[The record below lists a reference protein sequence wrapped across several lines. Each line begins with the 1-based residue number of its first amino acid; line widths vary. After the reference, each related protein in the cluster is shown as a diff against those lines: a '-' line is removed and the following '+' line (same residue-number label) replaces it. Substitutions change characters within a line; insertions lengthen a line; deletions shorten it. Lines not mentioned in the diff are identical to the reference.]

1 MSNRIIN
8 QLHDLIKSLTSAEK
22 RYFKLFSERH
32 HTKEK
37 KNYIQLF
44 DKIDKQAVYNEE
56 LILNTFEDES
66 FVKHFSIAKNRLYN
80 QILRSLDAF
89 HALKSTEAE
98 LNQNLH
104 YAEILYQKALY
115 GQCERVLNNAQKL
128 AVKHEKWGPLI
139 QIIRR
144 QKRLAENDHYEKN
157 KGVDIEALFQLE
169 QDTLKKI
176 NAESELWLAKS
187 KVFQKLFQKGQVRDK
202 AEADDLAAE
211 VANIVKNSVTAPS
224 FESAYLANH
233 TESVYFFSLGDYA
246 KSYDALVKNQVLI
259 EENLEVIKDEP
270 GIYIAVLT
278 NLVYVCA
285 KLNKFDEVDLYL
297 NKSRNLPSPLNQ
309 QITEDLDLRIFT
321 NTYSLELAIC
331 NILGN
336 VNRGIPL
343 CQELEV
349 ILPKWGARLSDV
361 RRASFYHSISTMY
374 FIGAEYKKALQWNN
388 ALLNSVPIDT
398 TEDQFCFAQI
408 FHLLIHLEMG
418 NYDVIPYTLKSLKRH
433 LDTRKRQ
440 FRFEKIFME
449 FMRNV
454 SKSAGDKTA
463 IEHIQDFSTALTALE
478 KDPFEKTVFEYF
490 DFQAWAES
498 KITNQPIAKVLQVKA
513 PGKDLL

>member
-22 RYFKLFSERH
+22 RYFKLYSERH

-44 DKIDKQAVYNEE
+44 NKIDKQAIYNEE
-56 LILNTFEDES
+56 LILNSFEDQT

-89 HALKSTEAE
+89 HASKSTEAE

-115 GQCERVLNNAQKL
+115 GQCERVLNTAQKL

-176 NAESELWLAKS
+176 NAESELWFAKS
-187 KVFQKLFQKGQVRDK
+187 KVFLKLFQKGQVRDK
-202 AEADDLAAE
+202 SEATSLAKE
-211 VANIVKNSVTAPS
+211 VAEIVKNSASAPS
-224 FESAYLANH
+224 FEAAYLANH
-233 TESVYFFSLGDYA
+233 TESVYFFSLGDYS
-246 KSYDALVKNQVLI
+246 KSYEALKKNKALI

-278 NLVYVCA
+278 NLVYVTA
-285 KLNKFDEVDLYL
+285 KLNKFEEVDLYL
-297 NKSRNLPSPLNQ
+297 RQSRNLPATLTQ
-309 QITEDLDLRIFT
+309 QLTEDLELRIFT

-336 VNRGIPL
+336 VSRGIPL
-343 CQELEV
+343 CVEIEE
-349 ILPKWGARLSDV
+349 ILPKWEPRLSDV
-361 RRASFYHSISTMY
+361 RRASFYHSISTM
-374 FIGAEYKKALQWNN
+374 FFVGADFKKALLWNN

-398 TEDQFCFAQI
+398 TEDQFCFAQM
-408 FHLLIHLEMG
+408 FHLLIHLEME

-440 FRFEKIFME
+440 FKFEKIFME
-449 FMRNV
+449 FMKNV
-454 SKSAGDKTA
+454 SKSAGDKS
-463 IEHIQDFSTALTALE
+463 EMRFIQEFSAALSVLE

-490 DFQAWAES
+490 DFQAWAEA

-513 PGKDLL
+513 PEKDIL